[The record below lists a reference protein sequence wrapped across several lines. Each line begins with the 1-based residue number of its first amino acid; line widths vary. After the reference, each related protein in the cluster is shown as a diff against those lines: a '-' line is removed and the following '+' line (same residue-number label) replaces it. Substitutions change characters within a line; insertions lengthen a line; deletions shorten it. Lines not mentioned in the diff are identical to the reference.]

1 LIISGAV
8 EITERNLR
16 EVLVPRRAVFT
27 LDADL
32 PVDAARAH
40 MATSAHS
47 RAPVVRNGN
56 LDDTVGVVHIRD
68 LLLAA
73 GPTVADVARPAV
85 LMPDSLR
92 VADALRR
99 FRAEREQIA
108 LVVDEHGAVD
118 GIVTLEDLVEEI
130 VGEIYDEHD
139 RDVEAVQRDEDG
151 TIVLPGTFPVHDL
164 PDLGVDLDHRPD
176 GGYTTVAGLITCP
189 PNPARRSPST
199 DGTPRSPTLIG
210 ARSPACD
217 CARPP
222 PTDPPVRWPDRTTNR
237 HRRCGPVGRAT

>member
-1 LIISGAV
+1 
-8 EITERNLR
+8 
-16 EVLVPRRAVFT
+16 VFT

-176 GGYTTVAGLITCP
+176 GGYTTVAGLIIAALGHLPTQP
-189 PNPARRSPST
+189 GETVTVDGWNAQVADIDRRTVTSVRLRPAAADR
-199 DGTPRSPTLIG
+199 PTG
-210 ARSPACD
+210 AVARSD
-217 CARPP
+217 
-222 PTDPPVRWPDRTTNR
+222 
-237 HRRCGPVGRAT
+237 H